1 MTLKKIAQCVFPNIS
16 ANKGYFW
23 KKRTSA
29 NSNTTLNVL
38 WFNFLIIKYEKNDEI
53 NMRFNPIASFLWLK
67 CIESLNDIQ

>member
-1 MTLKKIAQCVFPNIS
+1 MSFLIS
-16 ANKGYFW
+16 QQIKVIFG

-38 WFNFLIIKYEKNDEI
+38 WFNFLIIKFEKNDKI